1 MIGEDTSINA
11 LKALSP
17 GATAHS
23 EAGYQYVFL
32 PKLKVQVGN
41 ETRQLDALLCTC
53 AHSGYPTR
61 LFLEQQ
67 VAERQTIGPHPAN
80 WSHHVILGKSWYSWS
95 WTGVSADLPAVQIL
109 LAHLKA
115 LK

>member
-1 MIGEDTSINA
+1 MSEDASLGA
-11 LKALSP
+11 LKAVCP
-17 GATAHS
+17 GATAYT
-23 EAGYQYVFL
+23 EAGFRYVFL
-32 PKLKVQVGN
+32 PKLKVRVGDS
-41 ETRQLDALLCTC
+41 TRELDALLCLC
-53 AHSGYPTR
+53 AHTGYPTR

-67 VAERQTIGPHPAN
+67 IAERQTIGPHPAN
-80 WSHHVILGKSWYSWS
+80 WTHHVILGRSWYSWS

>member
-1 MIGEDTSINA
+1 VSQDPSLDA
-11 LKALSP
+11 LKAVCP
-17 GATAHS
+17 GATLYT
-23 EAGYQYVFL
+23 EANYRYVFL

-41 ETRQLDALLCTC
+41 DTRELDALLCLC

-67 VAERQTIGPHPAN
+67 LADRQMIGPHPAN
-80 WSHHVILGKSWYSWS
+80 WTHHAILGRSWYSWS

>member
-1 MIGEDTSINA
+1 MSQDAHLDS

-17 GATAHS
+17 GATLYT
-23 EAGYQYVFL
+23 EAGFRYVFL
-32 PKLKVQVGN
+32 PKLKVRVGEN
-41 ETRQLDALLCTC
+41 TRELDALLCLC
-53 AHSGYPTR
+53 AHTGYPTR

-67 VAERQTIGPHPAN
+67 IAERQTIGTSPAN
-80 WSHHVILGKSWYSWS
+80 WTNHVILGRSWWSWS
-95 WTGVSADLPAVQIL
+95 WTGVSADLPAPQIL

>member
-1 MIGEDTSINA
+1 MSQDPSLDA
-11 LKALSP
+11 LKVLCP
-17 GATAHS
+17 GATLYT
-23 EAGYQYVFL
+23 EASYRYVYL
-32 PKLKVQVGN
+32 PKLKVKVGN
-41 ETRQLDALLCTC
+41 DTRELDALLCLC

-67 VAERQTIGPHPAN
+67 LTDRQTIGAHPAN
-80 WSHHVILGKSWYSWS
+80 WTNHVILGRTWHSWS
-95 WTGVSADLPAVQIL
+95 WTGVSADLPAVQML

>member
-1 MIGEDTSINA
+1 VSQDPSLDS
-11 LKALSP
+11 LKAVCP
-17 GATAHS
+17 GATLHT
-23 EAGYQYVFL
+23 EAGVRYVYL
-32 PKLKVQVGN
+32 PTLKVQVGN
-41 ETRQLDALLCTC
+41 DTRQLDALLCVC

-67 VAERQTIGPHPAN
+67 LPERQMIGAHPAN
-80 WSHHVILGKSWYSWS
+80 WTQHVILGRSWYSWS
-95 WTGVSADLPAVQIL
+95 WTGVSADLPAVQML

>member
-1 MIGEDTSINA
+1 MSQDPSLDA

-17 GATAHS
+17 GVTQYT
-23 EAGYQYVFL
+23 EASYRYVYL
-32 PKLKVQVGN
+32 PKLKIQIGDD
-41 ETRQLDALLCTC
+41 TRELDALLCVC

-67 VAERQTIGPHPAN
+67 IPERQMIGSSPAN
-80 WSHHVILGKSWYSWS
+80 WTNHVILGRSWWSWS
-95 WTGVSADLPAVQIL
+95 WTGVSADLPAPQIL